1 MGDVQSL
8 KLVHEHGHK
17 TDTQRSQGSF
27 FVLKRSAGN
36 HSTTYISRGIKTVL
50 GYDQNDFSVNPSLWL
65 NILHPEDKPV
75 VMANLFRFNG
85 EGRLVLTYRIMD
97 NHGKYRW
104 IRDDLILNCSSGH
117 KELVGLCT
125 DVTDLKIQ
133 EKKFRRVRSHYSYAQ
148 KIARL
153 GSWHYNIYSRRLQCS
168 DEVFNI
174 CHLDISQTPTFVQ
187 FYKQIHP
194 EDRHKVKNS
203 FKEIYQHKTDRE
215 VEYRV
220 RIKDGSIR
228 YLLLRTGVE
237 KNFLDIITE
246 ITGIVLDITERKL
259 SELQLLEQKSELAF
273 MAYHDALTGLPNR
286 TLFEEILC
294 RALQK
299 ASTQNQQLGVM
310 MVDIDKFKKIND
322 TYGHHVGD
330 AFIQEF
336 ATRLNS
342 SLRRHDTLSR
352 LAGDEF
358 AIVIPSPTDLDELS
372 FIAQQILASF
382 KDPFSSV
389 HQQYLTPSIGISIY
403 PNDAADGD
411 GLLRQ
416 ADVAMYAAK
425 KERNSYKFYL
435 PEMNATTND
444 LMSLENDLRQA
455 IAKDELMLHY
465 QPQIDMETGQ
475 LIGLEAILR
484 WQHPS
489 RGLLKAE
496 DFVSLAEESGLI
508 SSIGF
513 WVLRQACY
521 QLQALRLKR
530 GANFRMCVNI
540 SMQQFMH
547 LDFTHQV
554 ETLLEETGVDAGFIE
569 LEITENIAMDNSE
582 ETINQLMC
590 LRKLGFRISIDDFG
604 TGYSSLNCLKHLPIN
619 TLKIAKEFVSDI
631 LTDQYDFVIT
641 ETILSL
647 ARTLNID
654 VIAEGVEKEEQKLLL
669 SRLGCRLGQGYLF
682 NPPMSCEEVIACYK
696 DSDHV
701 PWQGE

>member
-8 KLVHEHGHK
+8 RLTCKRSSLPS
-17 TDTQRSQGSF
+17 TNRSQGSF
-27 FVLKRSAGN
+27 FILKRSATN
-36 HSTTYISRGIKTVL
+36 HSTTYISKGIKHVL
-50 GYDQNDFSVNPSLWL
+50 GYNQNDFSLNPTLWL

-75 VMANLFRFNG
+75 VMANLFMFKG

-97 NHGKYRW
+97 NYGKYRW
-104 IRDDLILNCSSGH
+104 IRDDLILSLSAGS
-117 KELVGLCT
+117 KELVGLCI
-125 DVTDLKIQ
+125 DITDLKIQ
-133 EKKFRRVRSHYSYAQ
+133 EKKFRRVRAHYSYAQ

-153 GSWHYNIYSRRLQCS
+153 GSWHYDIHTRRLQCS
-168 DEVFNI
+168 EEVFNI
-174 CHLDISQTPTFVQ
+174 CHLDMNQTPTFMKFFRQV
-187 FYKQIHP
+187 HP
-194 EDRHKVKNS
+194 EDRSKVKIT
-203 FKEIYQHKTDRE
+203 FKEIYKHKTDYE

-220 RIKDGSIR
+220 ILDDASIR

-237 KNFLDIITE
+237 KNFLDVITE

-259 SELQLLEQKSELAF
+259 SELQLLEQKSELAY
-273 MAYHDALTGLPNR
+273 MAYHDALTSLPNR
-286 TLFEEILC
+286 ILFEEILC
-294 RALQK
+294 RAIAK
-299 ASTQNQQLGVM
+299 AAAQNQQLGVM
-310 MVDIDKFKKIND
+310 LIDIDKFKKIND

-336 ATRLNS
+336 GSRLHS
-342 SLRRHDTLSR
+342 SLRRHDTVSR

-358 AIVIPSPTDLDELS
+358 AIIIPSPTNLDELS
-372 FIAQQILASF
+372 LVAQQILAGF
-382 KDPFSSV
+382 KAPFSAA

-403 PNDAADGD
+403 PNDATDTD

-425 KERNSYKFYL
+425 RERNSYKFYL
-435 PEMNATTND
+435 PEMNATAED
-444 LMSLENDLRQA
+444 LMTLENDLRQA
-455 IAKDELMLHY
+455 VNRDELLLHY

-496 DFVSLAEESGLI
+496 EFVALAEESGLI

-513 WVLRQACY
+513 WVLRRACY
-521 QLQALRLKR
+521 QLSALKLKR
-530 GANFRMCVNI
+530 GVNFRMCVNI
-540 SMQQFMH
+540 SMQQFMQ
-547 LDFTHQV
+547 LDFIHQV
-554 ETLLEETGVDAGFIE
+554 ENLLKETGVDAGFIE
-569 LEITENIAMDNSE
+569 LEITENIAMENST

-590 LRKLGFRISIDDFG
+590 LRKLGFRIAIDDFG

-654 VIAEGVEKEEQKLLL
+654 VIAEGVEKEEQKFLL

-682 NPPMSCEEVIACYK
+682 NPPMLCEDILAHYK
-696 DSDHV
+696 DSGHT
-701 PWQGE
+701 PWQVQ

>member
-1 MGDVQSL
+1 MGDVKLSKLTYDHVRESDRDQS
-8 KLVHEHGHK
+8 
-17 TDTQRSQGSF
+17 QSSF
-27 FVLKRSAGN
+27 FVLKRTATN
-36 HSTTYISRGIKTVL
+36 HATTYISKGVKAVL
-50 GYDQNDFSVNPSLWL
+50 GYNQHDFFTNPALWL

-75 VMANLFRFNG
+75 VMASLFRFKG

-97 NHGKYRW
+97 NYGKYRW
-104 IRDDLILNCSSGH
+104 LRDDVRIVQVAGISEIIGC
-117 KELVGLCT
+117 CT

-133 EKKFRRVRSHYSYAQ
+133 EKKFRRVRAHYSYAQ

-153 GSWHYNIYSRRLQCS
+153 GSWHFDIHTRRLQCS

-174 CHLDISQTPTFVQ
+174 CHMDIGQTPSFIQ

-194 EDRHKVKNS
+194 EDRSKVKS
-203 FKEIYQHKTDRE
+203 TFKEIYKHKTDQE
-215 VEYRV
+215 VEYRI
-220 RIKDGSIR
+220 RIKDGSTR

-246 ITGIVLDITERKL
+246 ITGIVLDITDRKI
-259 SELQLLEQKSELAF
+259 SELQLLEQKSELSY

-286 TLFEEILC
+286 ILFEEILC
-294 RALQK
+294 REINK
-299 ASTQNQQLGVM
+299 AAEKQQQLGVM

-330 AFIQEF
+330 ALIQEF
-336 ATRLNS
+336 ATRLSS
-342 SLRRHDTLSR
+342 SLRRHDTVSR

-358 AIVIPSPTDLDELS
+358 AIVIPGPTNLEELS
-372 FIAQQILASF
+372 LIAKQILASF
-382 KDPFSSV
+382 KEPFSAAY
-389 HQQYLTPSIGISIY
+389 QQYLTPSIGISIY
-403 PNDAADGD
+403 PNDATDAD

-425 KERNSYKFYL
+425 KERNSYKYYL
-435 PEMNATTND
+435 PEMNATAED
-444 LMSLENDLRQA
+444 LVSLENDLRQA
-455 IAKDELMLHY
+455 INKDELLLHY

-484 WQHPS
+484 WQHPT

-496 DFVSLAEESGLI
+496 DFVALAEESGLI
-508 SSIGF
+508 ASIGF
-513 WVLRQACY
+513 WGLRRACY
-521 QLQALRLKR
+521 QLSELRLKS
-530 GANFRMCVNI
+530 GAKFRMCVNI
-540 SMQQFMH
+540 SIQQFMQ
-547 LDFTHQV
+547 LDFIHQV
-554 ETLLEETGVDAGFIE
+554 ENLLEETGVDARFIE
-569 LEITENIAMDNSE
+569 LEITENIAMQNLE
-582 ETINQLMC
+582 ETIHQLSC
-590 LRKLGFRISIDDFG
+590 LRKLGFRIAIDDFG

-647 ARTLNID
+647 ARTLNMD

-669 SRLGCRLGQGYLF
+669 SRLGCRLGQGYFF
-682 NPPMSCEEVIACYK
+682 NPPMLYEEVIACYK
-696 DSDHV
+696 DSGHI
-701 PWQGE
+701 PWHI